1 MNKKSEQTGN
11 KIESVTQNILTKKS
25 LVTDDVTGEF
35 YQIFKEKHECTVFQ
49 KNKRTFPNWF
59 YEVSITL
66 ILKADKNATG
76 KGKYRPIS
84 LKHIHAKK
92 LSKIIANQ
100 IQKHIKIMIFCDQM
114 ECIPGME
121 G

>member
-1 MNKKSEQTGN
+1 M
-11 KIESVTQNILTKKS
+11 
-25 LVTDDVTGEF
+25 
-35 YQIFKEKHECTVFQ
+35 
-49 KNKRTFPNWF
+49 FPNWF

-66 ILKADKNATG
+66 ILKADKNITG

-92 LSKIIANQ
+92 KKKKHSKIITSQ
-100 IQKHIKIMIFCDQM
+100 LQKHIKIMMFYDQV